1 VTKRRPKPD
10 ELAESAGLLRDV
22 LDYFPASEDKPRD
35 AVVRRRVEGAIAAAE
50 LAAGEPASQWH
61 DHMDRI
67 QHCGPMEVAPLNAWA
82 DTVQLCHVEPTIG
95 TVSHAKTLR

>member
-22 LDYFPASEDKPRD
+22 LDYFPASEDKPRE

-50 LAAGEPASQWH
+50 LAAGEPAPREASLSRPSDW
-61 DHMDRI
+61 
-67 QHCGPMEVAPLNAWA
+67 GNATRRVWQ
-82 DTVQLCHVEPTIG
+82 T
-95 TVSHAKTLR
+95 